1 MIHWLRFLIILV
13 VWFTTFTA
21 GADAQQGRVLEG
33 QTFHSDVLDRKWAYT
48 IYLPPGY
55 ESSERAYPVF
65 YLLHGLGGDH
75 TGWVRYGRADMTAD
89 SLIAAAAIPPVILVM
104 PDGGRSFW
112 LDSDPV
118 TGFGAVE
125 TALLQDLIPH
135 VDEKY
140 RTISTRRARMIAGL
154 SMGGY
159 GALRLAF
166 RHPELFG
173 AVAALSPSIWRSFP
187 AGPPAGDE
195 PPSPAFGVPFEP
207 AQWAAETPW
216 AFVPGLS
223 AKAETVRLPVYLL
236 AGDDDPFHQLL
247 DGTMDLYLTLQDAGI
262 TAELRIVDGSH
273 TWEVWAAG
281 LSETMIF
288 FGDAYRSPERVRR
301 DPARRR

>member
-195 PPSPAFGVPFEP
+195 PSSPAFGVPFEP

-216 AFVPGLS
+216 ASVSQG
-223 AKAETVRLPVYLL
+223 
-236 AGDDDPFHQLL
+236 GDR
-247 DGTMDLYLTLQDAGI
+247 
-262 TAELRIVDGSH
+262 TAASVSLG
-273 TWEVWAAG
+273 W
-281 LSETMIF
+281 
-288 FGDAYRSPERVRR
+288 
-301 DPARRR
+301 RRRPLSPTPRWHDGLVPNPSRRWDHRRAKNR